1 MSCSV
6 ARIDFRLSFS
16 FTLAVTNRTF
26 RRTEKT
32 VGEAI
37 KYSTIDSTL
46 SLSVAFFVNAA
57 ILVVSAAAFHR
68 NGYAT
73 VGTLE
78 DAYHLL
84 EPLLHSQAAPILFG
98 LALLAAGQ
106 NSTLTGTLT
115 GQIVMEGFTTW
126 SLAPWVRRLVT
137 RLLAIVPAV
146 LAAGIGGDNAANDL
160 LLLSQVVL
168 GYTLPCAV
176 IPLVHITASRE
187 RMGGAFVNN
196 WTTTVVASL
205 VAALIVAMNIVL
217 LALS

>member
-6 ARIDFRLSFS
+6 ARIGIRLSFS
-16 FTLAVTNRTF
+16 FTFAATNRTF

-46 SLSVAFFVNAA
+46 SLSVALFVNAA

-84 EPLLHSQAAPILFG
+84 EPLLHSQAAPICLDLRF
-98 LALLAAGQ
+98 LLRAKTQ
-106 NSTLTGTLT
+106 
-115 GQIVMEGFTTW
+115 
-126 SLAPWVRRLVT
+126 
-137 RLLAIVPAV
+137 
-146 LAAGIGGDNAANDL
+146 
-160 LLLSQVVL
+160 LSR
-168 GYTLPCAV
+168 GP
-176 IPLVHITASRE
+176 
-187 RMGGAFVNN
+187 
-196 WTTTVVASL
+196 
-205 VAALIVAMNIVL
+205 
-217 LALS
+217 